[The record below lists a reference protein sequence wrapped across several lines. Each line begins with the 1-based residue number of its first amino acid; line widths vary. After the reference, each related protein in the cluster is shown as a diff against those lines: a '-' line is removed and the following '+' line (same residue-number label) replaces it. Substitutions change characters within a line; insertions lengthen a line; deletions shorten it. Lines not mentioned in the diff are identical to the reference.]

1 MSRQNRAVASA
12 RRPDLPRR
20 PSRSAPSTDLAAV
33 LAQLQRQDRWFPLR
47 EGRSLFGDAVYLT
60 LATRVGG
67 GGGDKFE
74 SLKLERKHPWR
85 PHKTSERLHP
95 KIPLKLNSAYA
106 IHSESARVS
115 YLLSFQLISYK

>member
-1 MSRQNRAVASA
+1 MTSFTPACLSTTSFGSFDRSG
-12 RRPDLPRR
+12 RRVCPAPAPRSLVSSPRR
-20 PSRSAPSTDLAAV
+20 HLELCVPA
-33 LAQLQRQDRWFPLR
+33 
-47 EGRSLFGDAVYLT
+47 GRSLFGDAVYLT

-95 KIPLKLNSAYA
+95 KIPLILHMLFIQNW
-106 IHSESARVS
+106 HGC
-115 YLLSFQLISYK
+115 LTC